1 MTVEKD
7 RRRILVVEDDHLT
20 SALLT
25 QLLEAHGFEVSVAAS
40 AQEGRALLDSFDP
53 DAAILDVML
62 GDGPSGVTLSHLIVR
77 EYPGVAVLFLT
88 RFADP
93 GTAGHTRVD
102 IPADCAFLVKDQ
114 IMKAGY
120 LVEALEAALQNRTE
134 DHRHGLATNSPLRQL
149 TPNQVD
155 VLHMVAQGLTNAGIA
170 RRRGVSES
178 AVEGSLAHIFRILKL
193 KRDGE
198 ISPRVQA
205 VRFYIAAAGIPD
217 AP

>member
-1 MTVEKD
+1 MMVTKD

-62 GDGPSGVTLSHLIVR
+62 GDGPSGVTLSHLIAR
-77 EYPGVAVLFLT
+77 EYPGVAILFLT

-93 GTAGHTRVD
+93 GTAGNTRVD

-134 DHRHGLATNSPLRQL
+134 DHRNGLATNSPLRQL

-155 VLHMVAQGLTNAGIA
+155 VLHMVAQGFTNAGIA

-178 AVEGSLAHIFRILKL
+178 AVESSMAHIFRILKL

-198 ISPRVQA
+198 LSLRVQA
-205 VRFYIAAAGIPD
+205 VRAYITEAGMPE

>member
-1 MTVEKD
+1 MVVTKD

-40 AQEGRALLDSFDP
+40 AQEGRMLLDSFDP

-62 GDGPSGVTLSHLIVR
+62 GDGPSGVTLSHLIAR
-77 EYPGVAVLFLT
+77 EYPGVAILFLT

-93 GTAGHTRVD
+93 GTVGNTRVD

-114 IMKAGY
+114 ILKAGY

-134 DHRHGLATNSPLRQL
+134 DHRNGLAPNGPLRQL

-155 VLHMVAQGLTNAGIA
+155 VLHMVAQGFTNAGIA

-178 AVEGSLAHIFRILKL
+178 AVESSMAHIFRSLKL
-193 KRDGE
+193 KRDSE
-198 ISPRVQA
+198 LSPRVQA
-205 VRFYIAAAGIPD
+205 VRVYITEAGMPE

>member
-1 MTVEKD
+1 
-7 RRRILVVEDDHLT
+7 
-20 SALLT
+20 
-25 QLLEAHGFEVSVAAS
+25 
-40 AQEGRALLDSFDP
+40 
-53 DAAILDVML
+53 
-62 GDGPSGVTLSHLIVR
+62 
-77 EYPGVAVLFLT
+77 
-88 RFADP
+88 
-93 GTAGHTRVD
+93 
-102 IPADCAFLVKDQ
+102 
-114 IMKAGY
+114 MKAGY

-178 AVEGSLAHIFRILKL
+178 AVEDSLAHIFRILKL